1 MIYNICYIKEKG
13 DDNLP
18 PSRKI
23 SREDIL
29 TAAFQIV
36 REEGI
41 DSLNA
46 RRLAGALECS
56 TQPIFSCF
64 ESMTQLKQA
73 VLQMAGDCHTAY
85 FDKVDT
91 GENLF
96 VNVGMAYIDFALEEP
111 HLFRLLFMSDL
122 FGIELGSYM
131 QGDCNEHIT
140 GAVPERFFSNSPE
153 AGSIFMDMWLYAHGI
168 AALLVTNQIK
178 TERDEIKNMLH
189 RVFIL
194 LTKAE
199 K

>member
-1 MIYNICYIKEKG
+1 M
-13 DDNLP
+13 P

-23 SREDIL
+23 SKDDVL

-36 REEGI
+36 RKEGI

-46 RRLAGALECS
+46 RYLADALECS

-64 ESMTQLKQA
+64 ENMTQLKQA
-73 VLQMAGDCHTAY
+73 VFQMAGDYHTAY
-85 FDKVDT
+85 FDKVNT
-91 GENLF
+91 GKNLF

-122 FGIELGSYM
+122 FGAELGAYM

-140 GAVPERFFSNSPE
+140 GAVPERFFSDSPE
-153 AGSIFMDMWLYAHGI
+153 MKSIFMDMWLYAHGI
-168 AALLVTNQIK
+168 AALLVTNQIT
-178 TERDEIKNMLH
+178 TERDEIKNMLQ
-189 RVFIL
+189 RVFLL

-199 K
+199 NKEDDHGHR